1 MKHLSIVA
9 TLAVLVLLSASAHSA
24 PRITIR
30 VSPAVAMA
38 PAVITIKTTIEPSD
52 DNRAL
57 AIAIDSATYHRS
69 TEIPLEGRSAP
80 RVSILEIRDVP
91 PGLHEVRAVLVGS
104 TGRLANTMQLVK
116 VEAGPGTR

>member
-1 MKHLSIVA
+1 MKHLSIVV
-9 TLAVLVLLSASAHSA
+9 TLAALALFSASAHSA
-24 PRITIR
+24 PRISIR

-57 AIAIDSATYHRS
+57 AIVIDSATYHRS

-104 TGRLANTMQLVK
+104 TGRLANTTQLVK

>member
-24 PRITIR
+24 PRIAIR

-104 TGRLANTMQLVK
+104 TGRLANTTQLVK

>member
-1 MKHLSIVA
+1 MKQWIAATFAALVLSAVA
-9 TLAVLVLLSASAHSA
+9 THSA
-24 PRITIR
+24 PRISIR

-104 TGRLANTMQLVK
+104 TGRLADTVQLVK
-116 VEAGPGTR
+116 VEAGPGSR